1 MPYFMFT
8 LTSARGSESGDI
20 TSMVTLQSQW
30 TGDTGMLK
38 QTHQH
43 WEHSGHNRGSDITC
57 SHPLTMWWVCYCLC
71 LLCGDIVSLVGSEL
85 ITEYT
90 HNHTFIRLIKCNL
103 LGDSMTLAK
112 APPSATARVGAKSL
126 PFWEQRIGES
136 WRRMQR
142 DKLWQWE
149 TISIVL
155 CTEERPPYDEEED
168 PGDVTGTL
176 RKRGDVNIP
185 HDKCHCITNITCHGN
200 ASHHIPLCVTIALC
214 RHLYDDESVTKHKT
228 DSCYVICKVKM
239 GPGLN

>member
-1 MPYFMFT
+1 MNT
-8 LTSARGSESGDI
+8 LPNAIFHVYTDKCQGFWKWWHHLNGHTSVTMDRGHRNVKTNPSALRALR
-20 TSMVTLQSQW
+20 TQQRLRYHLFPPPTHWQW
-30 TGDTGMLK
+30 
-38 QTHQH
+38 
-43 WEHSGHNRGSDITC
+43 
-57 SHPLTMWWVCYCLC
+57 WWVCYCLC

-103 LGDSMTLAK
+103 LGDSMTLAL
-112 APPSATARVGAKSL
+112 APPTARVGAKSL
-126 PFWEQRIGES
+126 PFWEQRSGES

-200 ASHHIPLCVTIALC
+200 ASHHIPLCVTIAVSSSLWWRIC
-214 RHLYDDESVTKHKT
+214 HKT
-228 DSCYVICKVKM
+228 
-239 GPGLN
+239 